1 MGTTTVHIPKAIL
14 DRVDLI
20 AKRRGV
26 SRNRVVLDSLEA
38 EIARDSG
45 AWPEEFFGRPSEQ
58 DLVLLQEATLELE
71 NGIRTSRRNRGA
83 VLL

>member
-1 MGTTTVHIPKAIL
+1 MGTTTVHIPQAIL
-14 DRVDLI
+14 DRIDLI

-26 SRNRVVLDSLEA
+26 SRNRIVLESLEA

-71 NGIRTSRRNRGA
+71 NTVQASRRNRGA
-83 VLL
+83 MLL